1 MENQTIKLTI
11 ETHPEDIID
20 VDPEII
26 KKMKIRLSKDFKD
39 FLSIARKLGRE
50 NEFLTDEEFFDAMVS
65 EFQEMIADVMINEV
79 SPQGKTL

>member
-20 VDPEII
+20 VDHEII

>member
-1 MENQTIKLTI
+1 MKTETICKFNMEYKS
-11 ETHPEDIID
+11 EDIID

-50 NEFLTDEEFFDAMVS
+50 NEFLTDEEFLDGMVS
-65 EFQEMIADVMINEV
+65 EFQEMVADVQV
-79 SPQGKTL
+79 LD

>member
-50 NEFLTDEEFFDAMVS
+50 NEFLTDEEFLDGMVS
-65 EFQEMIADVMINEV
+65 EFQEMVADVQV
-79 SPQGKTL
+79 LD